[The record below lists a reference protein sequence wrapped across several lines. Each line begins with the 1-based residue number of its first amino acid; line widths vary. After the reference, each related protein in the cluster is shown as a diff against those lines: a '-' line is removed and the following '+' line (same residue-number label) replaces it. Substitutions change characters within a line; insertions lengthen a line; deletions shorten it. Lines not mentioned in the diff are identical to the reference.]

1 MQPSS
6 SLKENFY
13 ERIRNRFTVGRAD
26 AIIAMLKIAPA
37 KQDIRQGAVAGA
49 ASLVERYRAQA
60 REAIYRY
67 RQWQAASAVHELLQ
81 PLSDQEGRILLTH
94 ARATC
99 SLYLDAHREHR
110 DLARLAA
117 HPVANACHTSP
128 D

>member
-1 MQPSS
+1 MLPPS

-26 AIIAMLKIAPA
+26 AMIAMLKTTPA
-37 KQDIRQGAVAGA
+37 NRGVGQGAVESA
-49 ASLVERYRAQA
+49 ASLVERCRAQA
-60 REAIYRY
+60 REAISRY
-67 RQWQAASAVHELLQ
+67 REWQAAPAVHELLQ

-94 ARATC
+94 ARAMC

-110 DLARLAA
+110 DLARMAA
-117 HPVANACHTSP
+117 HSVANACPANP